1 MSGSVVLVGAGPG
14 DPDLLTVRAAREL
27 ECAEVL
33 LYDALIDPELLER
46 VPRTCERIDV
56 GKRGD
61 GSKGVRQEEIAA
73 LMIDRARQGRRVV
86 RLKGG
91 DPFVFGRGGEEAS
104 ALAAAGVPF
113 EVVPGISSALAVPAY
128 AGIPLTDR
136 RSSSSFAVITGH
148 RGKARSEEQVDWEGL
163 ARSAQTLVIL
173 MGTAWLERIVE
184 RVIEGGRDPA
194 TPVAVIERG
203 SGPRQRVVV
212 APLSRI
218 AEEVRSAGLEAPTVI
233 VVGEVVRLREA
244 LAWYEARPLFS
255 RRVLV
260 TREVEDARGLLGLLR
275 RRGAEA
281 VHVPLLAFEPA
292 QDPGPLDRALEKLE
306 GYDWLVFTSSR
317 AVRAVI
323 ERLEHLGLSPND
335 LAQVRVGCV
344 GQATEELARG
354 AGIHVEFVPEGGT
367 LPELM
372 ADELAR
378 HTSLDAS
385 RILFPRAREGRDL
398 LRERLSG
405 HGAVVDLVEAYCTVR
420 PATAQ
425 AGLDA
430 AVRAG
435 LDAVTLLS
443 PSAVHPLVELLDRRA
458 LEKLASEAVFACIGP
473 TTAAALREH
482 GVEPELVCETQ
493 TVEALVEALDEH
505 FGRRLHGVS
514 P

>member
-14 DPDLLTVRAAREL
+14 DPDLLTVRAVREL
-27 ECAEVL
+27 EQAEVL
-33 LYDALIDPELLER
+33 LYDALIDPALLER

-61 GSKGVRQEEIAA
+61 GSKGVPQEEIAA

-148 RGKARSEEQVDWEGL
+148 RATSEEQVDWEGL

-194 TPVAVIERG
+194 TPAAVIERG

-212 APLSRI
+212 APLARI
-218 AEEVRSAGLEAPTVI
+218 AEEVRSAGLQAPTVI

-292 QDPGPLDRALEKLE
+292 LDPGPLDRALEKLE
-306 GYDWLVFTSSR
+306 GYDWLVFTSRR

-323 ERLEHLGLSPND
+323 ERLEHLGLSPDD
-335 LAQVRVGCV
+335 LARVRVGCV
-344 GQATEELARG
+344 GQATEALAR
-354 AGIHVEFVPEGGT
+354 AVGIHVEFVPERGA

-378 HTSLDAS
+378 HTPLDAA
-385 RILFPRAREGRDL
+385 RILFPRAREGRDVL
-398 LRERLSG
+398 GERLRG
-405 HGAVVDLVEAYCTVR
+405 HGAVVDLVEAYRTVR
-420 PATAQ
+420 PATAE

-443 PSAVHPLVELLDRRA
+443 PSAVHPLVDLLDRRA

-482 GVEPELVCETQ
+482 GVEPELVCKTQ
-493 TVEALVEALDEH
+493 TAEALVEALDEH
-505 FGRRLHGVS
+505 FKRRLHGVS